1 MWRAQ
6 VALSLLALTC
16 ARAQNRVIDVSTTCD
31 RGAFTV
37 ALEMAQPFKGL
48 LFSKDF
54 SRECRVQGNHKTK
67 VSLHLP
73 TNACGVRSSTL
84 NTTSDDQLYYT
95 VELVVQMDRMLQQ
108 STDQELVV
116 RCKLQP
122 RAVRINS
129 SALEGVINSKL
140 REMIG
145 QEAKKTRTGRNRQGW
160 VNPAEMEQREWLM
173 ESARAWME
181 LVPAMPTNEPAT
193 VEVGQ
198 PTKLLIQC
206 TLPVGVGLR
215 ITNCVAHD
223 GLGEA
228 SQKLLDEAGCPI
240 DESIFSTPS
249 IHRHKKGTE
258 IDFSDL
264 EPVDPQR
271 NLDEN
276 THLKQSKTDPELMF
290 KNIMTYQHAITTF
303 AAFKFPDRA
312 KLHLTCG
319 IELCKGK
326 CPIVDCKALQRPQQ
340 TREGLLR
347 KARLDKDAKG
357 WPQQTREGLLR
368 KARLD
373 KDAKGVVIDRLEV
386 YNSIEV
392 LAPNIELED
401 EASIRASNFGIELC
415 KGKCP
420 IVDCKALQR
429 PQQTREGLLRKAR
442 LDKDAKGVV
451 IDRLEVYN
459 SIEVLAPNIE
469 LEDEASIRGSRRIE
483 SEEDEIIRGFSPG
496 DKTICMS
503 PGKMAL
509 AFCVLG
515 VIFLCAIAVA
525 FVSLV
530 RARRRLGREPLH
542 TSLSFY
548 TGSKSMFSSSE
559 SSSSGLSGSKL
570 LLTDSPYLD
579 HHSSSSNNWPYS
591 RAF

>member
-1 MWRAQ
+1 MWRAILLSW
-6 VALSLLALTC
+6 ALVCHGQQTGP
-16 ARAQNRVIDVSTTCD
+16 NRVVDLTSSCD
-31 RGAFTV
+31 KGSFTV
-37 ALEMAQPFKGL
+37 HLGLEKPFKGIV
-48 LFSKDF
+48 FSKDF
-54 SRECRVQGNHKTK
+54 SRECRVQGSFQNRVT
-67 VSLHLP
+67 LHLP
-73 TNACGVRSSTL
+73 SNACGVRTSALNSTSE
-84 NTTSDDQLYYT
+84 SDDEDLYYS
-95 VELVVQMDRMLQQ
+95 VELVVQMDKHLQQ
-108 STDQELVV
+108 SADQEILV
-116 RCKLQP
+116 RCKLQR

-129 SALEGVINSKL
+129 SALEGVITTKL
-140 REMIG
+140 REMMG
-145 QEAKKTRTGRNRQGW
+145 QNTKKMRSGRTRPGFAPEEQQQRQWLLEA
-160 VNPAEMEQREWLM
+160 
-173 ESARAWME
+173 ARAWMR
-181 LVPAMPTNEPAT
+181 LAGPGAEPDR

-198 PTKLLIQC
+198 PTRLLIQC

-215 ITNCVAHD
+215 VTNCIAHD

-240 DESIFSTPS
+240 DEAIFSKPTV
-249 IHRHKKGTE
+249 HRHQHTTE
-258 IDFSDL
+258 VDLSDL

-271 NLDEN
+271 NIDEN
-276 THLKQSKTDPELMF
+276 IKLFRKDPDFVF
-290 KNIMTYQHAITTF
+290 KNIMTYQHAVTTF

-312 KLHLTCG
+312 KLHLSCG
-319 IELCKGK
+319 IELCKGQ
-326 CPIVDCKALQRPQQ
+326 CPPVDCKALQKPQQ
-340 TREGLLR
+340 TKDGL
-347 KARLDKDAKG
+347 
-357 WPQQTREGLLR
+357 
-368 KARLD
+368 
-373 KDAKGVVIDRLEV
+373 V
-386 YNSIEV
+386 
-392 LAPNIELED
+392 
-401 EASIRASNFGIELC
+401 
-415 KGKCP
+415 
-420 IVDCKALQR
+420 
-429 PQQTREGLLRKAR
+429 RKAR

-483 SEEDEIIRGFSPG
+483 AEEDELIRRFSPG
-496 DKTICMS
+496 DKTICLS

-515 VIFLCAIAVA
+515 VIFLCAIAIA
-525 FVSLV
+525 FISLV

>member
-1 MWRAQ
+1 MWRA
-6 VALSLLALTC
+6 LLLACLVASSP
-16 ARAQNRVIDVSTTCD
+16 ARAQQTRPNRVVDVASACD
-31 RGAFTV
+31 RSAFAVHLT
-37 ALEMAQPFKGL
+37 LDQPFKGL
-48 LFSKDF
+48 VFSKDF
-54 SRECRVQGNHKTK
+54 SRECRVQGNLQKK

-73 TNACGVRSSTL
+73 SNACGVRTSTL
-84 NTTSDDQLYYT
+84 NTTVEEPDDDEDLYYSI
-95 VELVVQMDRMLQQ
+95 ELIVQMDRHLQQ
-108 STDQELVV
+108 SSDQELIV

-129 SALEGVINSKL
+129 SALEGVIQNKL
-140 REMIG
+140 REMSG
-145 QEAKKTRTGRNRQGW
+145 NEVKKFRTGRNRQGFL
-160 VNPAEMEQREWLM
+160 NPADAEQREMLM

-181 LVPAMPTNEPAT
+181 LAPAVASMEPAT

-198 PTKLLIQC
+198 PTRLLIQC
-206 TLPVGVGLR
+206 TLPVGIGLR
-215 ITNCVAHD
+215 VTNCVAHD

-228 SQKLLDEAGCPI
+228 SQKLLDEAGCPV
-240 DESIFSTPS
+240 DETIFNRPT
-249 IHRHKKGTE
+249 IHQHRHRSE
-258 IDFSDL
+258 VDLSDL

-271 NLDEN
+271 NLHESTN
-276 THLKQSKTDPELMF
+276 IKQARNDPEYIL
-290 KNIMTYQHAITTF
+290 KNIMTYQHAMTTF

-319 IELCKGK
+319 IELCKGQ
-326 CPIVDCKALQRPQQ
+326 CPVVDCKALQKPHQ
-340 TREGLLR
+340 TRDGLVR
-347 KARLDKDAKG
+347 KARL
-357 WPQQTREGLLR
+357 
-368 KARLD
+368 
-373 KDAKGVVIDRLEV
+373 
-386 YNSIEV
+386 N
-392 LAPNIELED
+392 
-401 EASIRASNFGIELC
+401 
-415 KGKCP
+415 
-420 IVDCKALQR
+420 
-429 PQQTREGLLRKAR
+429 
-442 LDKDAKGVV
+442 KDAKGVV

-483 SEEDEIIRGFSPG
+483 GEDEFVRGFSPG
-496 DKTICMS
+496 DKTICLS

-548 TGSKSMFSSSE
+548 TGSKSLFSSSE

>member
-1 MWRAQ
+1 MWRAI
-6 VALSLLALTC
+6 LLTC
-16 ARAQNRVIDVSTTCD
+16 LITSSRGQQTRPNRVVDLSTTCD
-31 RGAFTV
+31 KSSVTIN
-37 ALEMAQPFKGL
+37 LDMEQPFKGL
-48 LFSKDF
+48 VFSKDF
-54 SRECRVQGNHKTK
+54 SRECRVQGNFQNKI
-67 VSLHLP
+67 SLHLP
-73 TNACGVRSSTL
+73 SNACGVRTSAL
-84 NTTSDDQLYYT
+84 NTTVEEPDEDEDLYYN
-95 VELVVQMDRMLQQ
+95 VELIVQMDKHLQQ
-108 STDQELVV
+108 SSDQELLV
-116 RCKLQP
+116 RCKLQR

-129 SALEGVINSKL
+129 SALENVITTKL
-140 REMIG
+140 REIVG
-145 QEAKKTRTGRNRQGW
+145 QETKRVRTGRNRQGF
-160 VNPAEMEQREWLM
+160 VSPAELEHREWLM
-173 ESARAWME
+173 EAARAWME
-181 LVPAMPTNEPAT
+181 LSPAVAATEPAT

-198 PTKLLIQC
+198 PTRLLIQC

-215 ITNCVAHD
+215 VTNCVAHD

-240 DESIFSTPS
+240 DEAIFNKPT
-249 IHRHKKGTE
+249 IHRHKHKSTE
-258 IDFSDL
+258 IDFSEL

-271 NLDEN
+271 NIDEN
-276 THLKQSKTDPELMF
+276 INIKETRSDPDYMF
-290 KNIMTYQHAITTF
+290 KNIMTYQHAATTF

-319 IELCKGK
+319 IELCKGH
-326 CPIVDCKALQRPQQ
+326 CPAVDCKALQKPQQ
-340 TREGLLR
+340 TRDGL
-347 KARLDKDAKG
+347 
-357 WPQQTREGLLR
+357 
-368 KARLD
+368 
-373 KDAKGVVIDRLEV
+373 V
-386 YNSIEV
+386 
-392 LAPNIELED
+392 
-401 EASIRASNFGIELC
+401 
-415 KGKCP
+415 
-420 IVDCKALQR
+420 
-429 PQQTREGLLRKAR
+429 RKAR

-483 SEEDEIIRGFSPG
+483 AEEDEIVRRFSPG
-496 DKTICMS
+496 DKTICLS

-515 VIFLCAIAVA
+515 IIFLCAIAVA

-530 RARRRLGREPLH
+530 RARRRLGREPMH

-548 TGSKSMFSSSE
+548 TGSKSVFSSSE

>member
-1 MWRAQ
+1 MWRA
-6 VALSLLALTC
+6 VLLSCALVCHGQQTSP
-16 ARAQNRVIDVSTTCD
+16 NRVVDLTSTCD
-31 RGAFTV
+31 KGSLTV
-37 ALEMAQPFKGL
+37 HLGMEQPFKGL
-48 LFSKDF
+48 VFSKDF
-54 SRECRVQGNHKTK
+54 SRECRVQGSFQNRVT
-67 VSLHLP
+67 LHLP
-73 TNACGVRSSTL
+73 SNACGVRTSTL
-84 NTTSDDQLYYT
+84 NSSISEPDNEDLYYN
-95 VELVVQMDRMLQQ
+95 VELVVQMDKHLQQ
-108 STDQELVV
+108 SADQDIVV
-116 RCKLQP
+116 RCKLQR

-129 SALEGVINSKL
+129 SALEGVISTKL
-140 REMIG
+140 REMMG
-145 QEAKKTRTGRNRQGW
+145 HDMKKIRTGRNRHGF
-160 VNPAEMEQREWLM
+160 VTPAELEQRQWLM
-173 ESARAWME
+173 EAARAWMQ
-181 LVPAMPTNEPAT
+181 LAPVSASTEPDT

-198 PTKLLIQC
+198 PTRLLIQC
-206 TLPVGVGLR
+206 TLPVGIGLR
-215 ITNCVAHD
+215 VTNCIAHD

-240 DESIFSTPS
+240 DEAIFNKPT
-249 IHRHKKGTE
+249 IHRHQHRTE
-258 IDFSDL
+258 VDLSDL

-271 NLDEN
+271 NIDEN
-276 THLKQSKTDPELMF
+276 ANIKLSRSDPEFMF
-290 KNIMTYQHAITTF
+290 KNIMTYQHAVTTF

-312 KLHLTCG
+312 KLHLSCG
-319 IELCKGK
+319 IELCKGQ
-326 CPIVDCKALQRPQQ
+326 CPPVDCKALQKPQQ
-340 TREGLLR
+340 TRDGL
-347 KARLDKDAKG
+347 
-357 WPQQTREGLLR
+357 
-368 KARLD
+368 
-373 KDAKGVVIDRLEV
+373 V
-386 YNSIEV
+386 
-392 LAPNIELED
+392 
-401 EASIRASNFGIELC
+401 
-415 KGKCP
+415 
-420 IVDCKALQR
+420 
-429 PQQTREGLLRKAR
+429 RKAR

-483 SEEDEIIRGFSPG
+483 AEEDELIRKFSPG
-496 DKTICMS
+496 DKTICLS

-525 FVSLV
+525 FISLV

>member
-1 MWRAQ
+1 MWRAVQ
-6 VALSLLALTC
+6 VAHVLLALTC
-16 ARAQNRVIDVSTTCD
+16 ARAQNRVVDVSTACD
-31 RGAFTV
+31 RGSFTV
-37 ALEMAQPFKGL
+37 SLEMAQPFKGL

-160 VNPAEMEQREWLM
+160 VNPAEMEQREWLL

-181 LVPAMPTNEPAT
+181 LVPASPSSEPAT

-258 IDFSDL
+258 IDLADL

-271 NLDEN
+271 NLHEN
-276 THLKQSKTDPELMF
+276 FNLKQAKTDPEIF

-319 IELCKGK
+319 IELCKGT
-326 CPIVDCKALQRPQQ
+326 CPLVDCK
-340 TREGLLR
+340 
-347 KARLDKDAKG
+347 
-357 WPQQTREGLLR
+357 
-368 KARLD
+368 
-373 KDAKGVVIDRLEV
+373 
-386 YNSIEV
+386 S
-392 LAPNIELED
+392 
-401 EASIRASNFGIELC
+401 
-415 KGKCP
+415 
-420 IVDCKALQR
+420 LQR

-483 SEEDEIIRGFSPG
+483 SEEDELIRGFSPG
-496 DKTICMS
+496 DKTICLS

-525 FVSLV
+525 FVSLI

>member
-1 MWRAQ
+1 MWRAVQ
-6 VALSLLALTC
+6 VAHLLLALTC
-16 ARAQNRVIDVSTTCD
+16 ARAQNRVVDVSTTCD
-31 RGAFTV
+31 RGSFTV
-37 ALEMAQPFKGL
+37 SLEMAQPFKGL

-160 VNPAEMEQREWLM
+160 VNPAETEQREWLL

-181 LVPAMPTNEPAT
+181 LVPASPSSEPAT

-258 IDFSDL
+258 IDFADL

-276 THLKQSKTDPELMF
+276 FNLKHAKTDPELMF

-326 CPIVDCKALQRPQQ
+326 CPL
-340 TREGLLR
+340 
-347 KARLDKDAKG
+347 
-357 WPQQTREGLLR
+357 
-368 KARLD
+368 
-373 KDAKGVVIDRLEV
+373 
-386 YNSIEV
+386 
-392 LAPNIELED
+392 
-401 EASIRASNFGIELC
+401 
-415 KGKCP
+415 
-420 IVDCKALQR
+420 VDCKALQR

-483 SEEDEIIRGFSPG
+483 SEENELIRGFSPG
-496 DKTICMS
+496 DKTICLS

-525 FVSLV
+525 FVSLI

>member
-1 MWRAQ
+1 MWR
-6 VALSLLALTC
+6 LLLLLAWP
-16 ARAQNRVIDVSTTCD
+16 AYAQNRVVDVTSSCD
-31 RGAFTV
+31 RGSFTV
-37 ALEMAQPFKGL
+37 SLEMAQPFKGL

-54 SRECRVQGNHKTK
+54 SRECRAQGSHKTK
-67 VSLHLP
+67 ISLHLP

-84 NTTSDDQLYYT
+84 NTTTNTDDDDLYYT
-95 VELVVQMDRMLQQ
+95 VELVVQMDRQLQQ
-108 STDQELVV
+108 STDQEIVV
-116 RCKLQP
+116 RCKLQS

-129 SALEGVINSKL
+129 SALESVINTKL

-145 QEAKKTRTGRNRQGW
+145 QEARKTRTGRNRQGW
-160 VNPAEMEQREWLM
+160 VNPAETEQREWLM

-181 LVPAMPTNEPAT
+181 LVPASPSTEPAT

-198 PTKLLIQC
+198 PTRLLIQC

-215 ITNCVAHD
+215 VTNCVAHD

-240 DESIFSTPS
+240 DESIFTTPS
-249 IHRHKKGTE
+249 IHQHKKGTE
-258 IDFSDL
+258 IDFADL
-264 EPVDPQR
+264 EPVDLQR
-271 NLDEN
+271 NIDEN
-276 THLKQSKTDPELMF
+276 VNLKAAKADPELMF
-290 KNIMTYQHAITTF
+290 KNLMTYQHAVTTF

-319 IELCKGK
+319 IELCKGN
-326 CPIVDCKALQRPQQ
+326 CPNVDCKMLQRPQQ

-357 WPQQTREGLLR
+357 L
-368 KARLD
+368 
-373 KDAKGVVIDRLEV
+373 
-386 YNSIEV
+386 
-392 LAPNIELED
+392 
-401 EASIRASNFGIELC
+401 
-415 KGKCP
+415 
-420 IVDCKALQR
+420 
-429 PQQTREGLLRKAR
+429 
-442 LDKDAKGVV
+442 V

-483 SEEDEIIRGFSPG
+483 SEEDEFIRGFSPG
-496 DKTICMS
+496 DKTICLS

-509 AFCVLG
+509 AFCILG

-525 FVSLV
+525 FISLI